1 MSMSDPIADML
12 TRIRNAQAVRKPDVS
27 MSVTKV
33 KTAIAEVLKTEGYI
47 IDYKTEEVDNKKQL
61 VISLKYYQGKPVIEN
76 IRRISR
82 PGLRVYR
89 DKDKLPQIMGG
100 GGMGVA
106 IISTSKGIMSDRG
119 ARLLGEGGEI
129 LCSVN

>member
-12 TRIRNAQAVRKPDVS
+12 TRIRNAQAARKPDVS
-27 MSVTKV
+27 MPMTKL
-33 KTAIAEVLKTEGYI
+33 KAAIAEVLKTEGYI
-47 IDYKTEEVDNKKQL
+47 LDYRAEEIDNKKQL
-61 VISLKYYQGKPVIEN
+61 VLDLKYYQGKPVIEN

-89 DKDKLPQIMGG
+89 DKSKIPQIMGG
-100 GGMGVA
+100 MGIA
-106 IISTSKGIMSDRG
+106 IVSTSKGIMSDRA
-119 ARLLGEGGEI
+119 ARLLGEGGEL

>member
-12 TRIRNAQAVRKPDVS
+12 TRIRNAQAAKKPSVS
-27 MSVTKV
+27 MPATKL
-33 KTAIAEVLKTEGYI
+33 KATIASVLKTEGYI
-47 IDYKTEEVDNKKQL
+47 SDYQIEEVDGKRQM
-61 VISLKYYQGKPVIEN
+61 VINLKYYQGKPVIEN

-89 DKDKLPQIMGG
+89 DKSKIPQIMGG
-100 GGMGVA
+100 MGISIV
-106 IISTSKGIMSDRG
+106 STSKGIMSDRA

>member
-1 MSMSDPIADML
+1 MSMSDPVADML
-12 TRIRNAQAVRKPDVS
+12 TRIRNAQSAKKTNVS
-27 MSVTKV
+27 MPNTKLKV
-33 KTAIAEVLKTEGYI
+33 AIAEVLKTEGYI
-47 IDYKTEEVDNKKQL
+47 ADYRVEELDNNKKKL
-61 VISLKYYQGKPVIEN
+61 IIDLKYYQGKPVIEN

-89 DKDKLPQIMGG
+89 DKNKLPRIM

-106 IISTSKGIMSDRG
+106 IISTSKGVISDRA

>member
-12 TRIRNAQAVRKPDVS
+12 TRIRNAQATHKPDVA
-27 MSVTKV
+27 MPATKV
-33 KTAIAEVLKTEGYI
+33 KAAIAGVLKTEGYI
-47 IDYKTEEVDNKKQL
+47 SDYAIEESGSHKQL
-61 VISLKYYQGKPVIEN
+61 IIFLKYYRGKPVIES
-76 IRRISR
+76 IRRISS

-89 DKDKLPQIMGG
+89 NKNQLPRVQ

-106 IISTSKGIMSDRG
+106 IISTSKGVMSDRA

-129 LCSVN
+129 LCYVS

>member
-12 TRIRNAQAVRKPDVS
+12 TRVRNAQKAHKLDVA
-27 MSVTKV
+27 MSATKL
-33 KTAIAEVLKTEGYI
+33 KTAIAEVLKSEGYI
-47 IDYKTEEVDNKKQL
+47 LGYKTEEIDNKKQL
-61 VISLKYYQGKPVIEN
+61 MLSLKYYNGKPVIEN

-89 DKDKLPQIMGG
+89 DKNKLPQVM
-100 GGMGVA
+100 GGMGIA
-106 IISTSKGIMSDRG
+106 IISTSKGIMSDRA

>member
-1 MSMSDPIADML
+1 MSMSDPVADML
-12 TRIRNAQAVRKPDVS
+12 TRIRNAQSAKKTNVS
-27 MSVTKV
+27 MPNTKL
-33 KTAIAEVLKTEGYI
+33 KIAIAEVLKTEGYI
-47 IDYKTEEVDNKKQL
+47 ADYRVEEFDNNKKKL
-61 VISLKYYQGKPVIEN
+61 IIDLKYYQGKPVIEN

-89 DKDKLPQIMGG
+89 DKNKLPHIM

-106 IISTSKGIMSDRG
+106 IISTSKGVISDRA

>member
-1 MSMSDPIADML
+1 MSMSDPVADML
-12 TRIRNAQAVRKPDVS
+12 TRIRNAQSAKKTNVS
-27 MSVTKV
+27 MPNTKLKV
-33 KTAIAEVLKTEGYI
+33 AIAEVLKTEGYI
-47 IDYKTEEVDNKKQL
+47 ADYRVEELDNNKKKL
-61 VISLKYYQGKPVIEN
+61 VIDLKYYQGKPVIEN

-89 DKDKLPQIMGG
+89 DKNKLPRIM

-106 IISTSKGIMSDRG
+106 IISTSKGVISDRA

>member
-12 TRIRNAQAVRKPDVS
+12 TRIRNAQARYNN
-27 MSVTKV
+27 SVVMPATKI
-33 KTAIAEVLKTEGYI
+33 KSAIAEVLKEEGYI
-47 IDYKTEEVDNKKQL
+47 NGYQITEVAGHSQL
-61 VISLKYYQGKPVIEN
+61 SLELKYYQGKPVIEE

-89 DKDKLPQIMGG
+89 GKAELPQVL

-106 IISTSKGIMSDRG
+106 IISTSKGIMSDAK

-129 LCSVN
+129 LCYVS

>member
-12 TRIRNAQAVRKPDVS
+12 TRIRNAQAAHKP
-27 MSVTKV
+27 SVTMPVTKL
-33 KTAIAEVLKTEGYI
+33 KSAIAEVLKSEGYI
-47 IDYKTEEVDNKKQL
+47 LNYKSEEIENKKQL
-61 VISLKYYQGKPVIEN
+61 VIDLKYYQGKPVIEN

-89 DKDKLPQIMGG
+89 DKNKLPQIMGG
-100 GGMGVA
+100 MGIA
-106 IISTSKGIMSDRG
+106 IVSTSKGIMSDRA

>member
-12 TRIRNAQAVRKPDVS
+12 TRIRNAQASRKPDVS
-27 MSVTKV
+27 MPMTKL
-33 KTAIAEVLKTEGYI
+33 KAAIAEVLKTEGYI
-47 IDYKTEEVDNKKQL
+47 LDYKTTEVNDKKQL
-61 VISLKYYQGKPVIEN
+61 ALSLKYYQGKPVIEN

-89 DKDKLPQIMGG
+89 DKNKLPQIMGG
-100 GGMGVA
+100 MGIA
-106 IISTSKGIMSDRG
+106 IVSTSKGIMSDRA
-119 ARLLGEGGEI
+119 ARLLGEGGEL

>member
-1 MSMSDPIADML
+1 MSMSDPVADML
-12 TRIRNAQAVRKPDVS
+12 TRIRNAQSAKKTNVS
-27 MSVTKV
+27 MPNTKL
-33 KTAIAEVLKTEGYI
+33 KIAIAEVLKTEGYI
-47 IDYKTEEVDNKKQL
+47 ADYRIEELDNNKKKL
-61 VISLKYYQGKPVIEN
+61 TIDLKYYQGKPVIEN

-89 DKDKLPQIMGG
+89 DKNKLPRIM

-106 IISTSKGIMSDRG
+106 IISTSKGVISDRA

>member
-12 TRIRNAQAVRKPDVS
+12 TRIRNAQATQKPDVA
-27 MSVTKV
+27 MPATKL
-33 KTAIAEVLKTEGYI
+33 KTAIAEVLKTEGYVLGYRI
-47 IDYKTEEVDNKKQL
+47 EEVDNKKQL
-61 VISLKYYQGKPVIEN
+61 IVDLKYYQEKPVIEK

-89 DKDKLPQIMGG
+89 DKNKLPRVM

-106 IISTSKGIMSDRG
+106 IISTSKGIMSDRA

-129 LCSVN
+129 LCYVN

>member
-12 TRIRNAQAVRKPDVS
+12 TRIRNAQKAQKPDVS
-27 MSVTKV
+27 MPMTKL
-33 KTAIAEVLKTEGYI
+33 KAAIAEVLKTEGYI
-47 IDYKTEEVDNKKQL
+47 FDYKTEEVDNKKQL
-61 VISLKYYQGKPVIEN
+61 VLDLKYYQGKPVIEN

-89 DKDKLPQIMGG
+89 DKNKLPQIMGG
-100 GGMGVA
+100 MGIA
-106 IISTSKGIMSDRG
+106 IISTSRGVMSDRA
-119 ARLLGEGGEI
+119 ARLLGEGGEL